1 MGGGGAVN
9 VLYRREIEQSQDPD
23 RTRREKMEE
32 YGERF
37 SGPFEAL
44 SKQFAHAVVRP
55 AESRRCLIQA
65 LEVLREK
72 KEERPRKKHDV
83 MPV

>member
-9 VLYRREIEQSQDPD
+9 VLYRREIEQSADPEK
-23 RTRREKMEE
+23 TRQEKLAEFA
-32 YGERF
+32 ERF

-44 SKQFAHAVVRP
+44 SKQFAHAAIRP
-55 AESRRCLIQA
+55 VETRKRLIQSLEA
-65 LEVLREK
+65 LRFK
-72 KEERPRKKHDV
+72 KEERPRKKHGV

>member
-1 MGGGGAVN
+1 LA
-9 VLYRREIEQSQDPD
+9 
-23 RTRREKMEE
+23 E

-44 SKQFAHAVVRP
+44 AKQFAHAVIQP
-55 AESRRCLIQA
+55 AETRRRLIKA
-65 LEVLREK
+65 LEILRQK